1 MLKGIWLVKRTL
13 QGLYRQ
19 SRPFKDVRLL
29 VVGDGGGSVVED
41 VGVGRGVGLVEGVG
55 GDGPLGDGRGLGQ
68 DTLAGAAGVE
78 LVGRED
84 SADFE
89 WFEHDFS
96 PRLAVK

>member
-1 MLKGIWLVKRTL
+1 M
-13 QGLYRQ
+13 
-19 SRPFKDVRLL
+19 
-29 VVGDGGGSVVED
+29 VGDGGGSVVED

-55 GDGPLGDGRGLGQ
+55 GDGALGDGRGLGQ